1 MSNTPENS
9 SWKDN
14 RVKRRK
20 LFPGEEG
27 SQGTAAESH
36 SSNEERAGR
45 LECASTSKSVDAVEN
60 NNSVVEEG
68 NCFYKVNKEI
78 CVRCLT
84 TMNPLHI
91 LFVECSTVL
100 CQTMP

>member
-20 LFPGEEG
+20 LFSGEEG
-27 SQGTAAESH
+27 SQGTEAESH
-36 SSNEERAGR
+36 SSNEQRAGR
-45 LECASTSKSVDAVEN
+45 LERASTSKNVDAVEMR
-60 NNSVVEEG
+60 NSVVEEG

-84 TMNPLHI
+84 TINPLHM

>member
-1 MSNTPENS
+1 MSNTPEHS
-9 SWKDN
+9 SRKDD

-45 LECASTSKSVDAVEN
+45 WERASTSKSVDVLEMK
-60 NNSVVEEG
+60 NSVVEEE
-68 NCFYKVNKEI
+68 NCFYQVNKEI

-84 TMNPLHI
+84 INLLNMCCL
-91 LFVECSTVL
+91 
-100 CQTMP
+100 

>member
-20 LFPGEEG
+20 LFSGEEG
-27 SQGTAAESH
+27 SQGTEAESH

-45 LECASTSKSVDAVEN
+45 LERASTSKSVDDVKIK
-60 NNSVVEEG
+60 NSVVEEE
-68 NCFYKVNKEI
+68 NCFYQVNKEI

-84 TMNPLHI
+84 INLLNMCCL
-91 LFVECSTVL
+91 
-100 CQTMP
+100 

>member
-1 MSNTPENS
+1 MSNTPEHS
-9 SWKDN
+9 SRKDN

-20 LFPGEEG
+20 LFSGEEE

-45 LECASTSKSVDAVEN
+45 WERASTSKSVDALEMKS
-60 NNSVVEEG
+60 SVVEEE
-68 NCFYKVNKEI
+68 NCFYQVNKEI

-84 TMNPLHI
+84 INLLNMCCL
-91 LFVECSTVL
+91 
-100 CQTMP
+100 